1 MLPHSDE
8 KAKESLIKKRSFS
21 LINKRHERSQSSSS
35 ALAPTQQPSTF
46 NLENKRGWLES
57 TPVQVTP
64 SRSLDNRRSYNVTKS
79 STTNYHHHH
88 QHQQQQQQ
96 QHTHRKPTKDI
107 ADLLGA
113 VSDEDIFKLTELTS
127 RLPEVNTNKHHTRKR
142 SDHDENITRK
152 RMQSED
158 DPVTPEKKITSPA
171 TSSSEMNESK
181 RRSWLY
187 KSLIKPIK
195 KNTTK
200 REDNQN
206 VMTASASIAEDFYN
220 NNPLPINNFGGRSG
234 QFKSATGGGEPST
247 SNNRRDSFDSFQ
259 SSFLDESDTVSKE
272 DEELVENNEFVD
284 YHDAVFDQ
292 WEHDHQRAGV
302 DPTHEER
309 PNLQSA
315 ENNEPIAKNEPEP
328 AVEEEDVLLELKKN
342 SSPAV
347 NINTLQ
353 EAEET
358 FLFDYESIPSEV
370 QKLIDKYG
378 DLGKA
383 EIKELTVKH
392 KHGESDDDND
402 EEEEEEE
409 EEGEETVDEI
419 DIITGNHTATEKGR
433 RHIAIVTTARS
444 DNIEF
449 TKLVPVVMEGSAH
462 EGPFVDLHVSLFGEE
477 NSDDVNAEEFQ
488 DTIQSIEQ
496 NLERFQSFKRN
507 ADSFLVDH
515 LETMQSL
522 NLYSHADLPRNSSF
536 PSLQSSAILTE
547 EPEPLTPSSSS
558 LTRRT
563 TYEIRKEKYSRNARS
578 MYSSSSEYPFDC
590 RQKEIMSLVN
600 SLQNELNRFKQSLE
614 KTEHFVNHVQLDMD
628 DTRLRME
635 TYIKDIP
642 ETHYSS
648 LKKLEVDIES
658 ILSNRAKNPW
668 LDRGYALLSYF
679 LTLFALGVWIVIYIL
694 KLGKTILLFPKR
706 LWSAYSDYL
715 IERNKHVKKASMMSV
730 AAGATSADDSLFQR
744 SHRHTRQNNI

>member
-8 KAKESLIKKRSFS
+8 KAKESLINKRSFS

-79 STTNYHHHH
+79 STTNHHHHHH
-88 QHQQQQQQ
+88 QQQQQQQQQ

-107 ADLLGA
+107 DLLGA

-206 VMTASASIAEDFYN
+206 VMSASASIAEDFYN

-234 QFKSATGGGEPST
+234 QLKSATGGGGGGGEPST
-247 SNNRRDSFDSFQ
+247 ANNRRDSFDSFQ

-272 DEELVENNEFVD
+272 DEELIENKEFVD
-284 YHDAVFDQ
+284 YHDAVLDR

-347 NINTLQ
+347 NIDTLQ

-392 KHGESDDDND
+392 KHGESDDDDDDD
-402 EEEEEEE
+402 EEEEGEE

-536 PSLQSSAILTE
+536 PSLQSAAILTE
-547 EPEPLTPSSSS
+547 EPEPMTPSSSSS

-658 ILSNRAKNPW
+658 ILTNRAKNPW

-694 KLGKTILLFPKR
+694 KL
-706 LWSAYSDYL
+706 
-715 IERNKHVKKASMMSV
+715 ASMMSV
-730 AAGATSADDSLFQR
+730 AAGATSADDSIFQR
-744 SHRHTRQNNI
+744 SHRHTQQNNI